1 MGTTETT
8 KFLYILKQEKEVII
22 MEQRRYVEGVKMLR
36 RDNYMWNRKLE
47 AKEETLYKQ
56 IVGQL
61 NWTVQ
66 HTRPDLAF
74 GVSGAS
80 QIGREKNTR
89 DFRRLLKMVGREKEN
104 HLEVRLREE
113 VEIETYT
120 DASFSNIKEGRS
132 QVGFEVGIR
141 DEGIRK
147 FSIYWKFRRGKRV
160 ARSSLEAEA
169 ISLNEG
175 LEMAL

>member
-1 MGTTETT
+1 M
-8 KFLYILKQEKEVII
+8 
-22 MEQRRYVEGVKMLR
+22 
-36 RDNYMWNRKLE
+36 
-47 AKEETLYKQ
+47 
-56 IVGQL
+56 
-61 NWTVQ
+61 
-66 HTRPDLAF
+66 
-74 GVSGAS
+74 SGAS

-89 DFRRLLKMVGREKEN
+89 DFRRLLKKVGREKEN